1 MKGPLMST
9 HSACENMMI
18 EYSFQDINFCALT
31 ILVTQRK
38 EVLVFITRTTCL
50 LQREMICVSSMNVW
64 SLSRELE
71 KINFS
76 LHPYIDPL
84 AKHLVN
90 LRISVETLN
99 YSCQILVTL
108 TEHVLL

>member
-1 MKGPLMST
+1 
-9 HSACENMMI
+9 MMI
-18 EYSFQDINFCALT
+18 EYPFQDINFCALT

-38 EVLVFITRTTCL
+38 EVLVFITRTTYL

-64 SLSRELE
+64 QLGRELE

-76 LHPYIDPL
+76 LHAYTDPL

-99 YSCQILVTL
+99 YSCQILMTS